1 MPDELIIEYNT
12 RDPFQIARFM
22 GYAVRFK
29 AFKRQKGF
37 CTNILN
43 NYFIFIKENMS
54 DQMKKMTC
62 AHELGHIIFHK
73 DRLARTENGK
83 YQRIAEMELF
93 DITSTMEYE
102 ANLFAANLLIDT
114 DEMMRYLK
122 DGYSIVQTA
131 GALDVNVNMLAI
143 KLLEMR
149 DIDVQLPFTINR
161 QFLGRIEDRADS
173 IG

>member
-1 MPDELIIEYNT
+1 
-12 RDPFQIARFM
+12 
-22 GYAVRFK
+22 
-29 AFKRQKGF
+29 
-37 CTNILN
+37 
-43 NYFIFIKENMS
+43 MS
-54 DQMKKMTC
+54 DQKVI
-62 AHELGHIIFHK
+62 EIIH
-73 DRLARTENGK
+73 
-83 YQRIAEMELF
+83 MLF
-93 DITSTMEYE
+93 QILRQISLIPVEILTFLTWINI
-102 ANLFAANLLIDT
+102 NLFAANLLIDT